1 MLAVE
6 LDHIAEMLEELDLH
20 RNISCKS
27 REYSKTIRQAV
38 WDHTITSKGIFA
50 YETDGFGGQII
61 MDDGNVPVCL
71 ARTMPRIG
79 DADEQSLLSLPY
91 LGFLE
96 RDEKTYLKTKDAMLS
111 AGNPYF
117 AAGSGFSGAGS
128 VSRHPLS
135 DSD

>member
-6 LDHIAEMLEELDLH
+6 LDHIAEMLEELNVH
-20 RNISCKS
+20 QNISSKS
-27 REYSKTIRQAV
+27 RDYSKTIRQAV

-71 ARTMPRIG
+71 LCHDFGPA
-79 DADEQSLLSLPY
+79 ADIQSLLSMPY
-91 LGFLE
+91 LGFLDRNE
-96 RDEKTYLKTKDAMLS
+96 TTYLKTKDAMLS

-117 AAGSGFSGAGS
+117 AAGSGFSGAG
-128 VSRHPLS
+128 
-135 DSD
+135 

>member
-6 LDHIAEMLEELDLH
+6 LDHIAEMLEELNAH
-20 RNISCKS
+20 QNISIKS

-61 MDDGNVPVCL
+61 MDDGNVPVRPLYL
-71 ARTMPRIG
+71 AVELS
-79 DADEQSLLSLPY
+79 ADNQSLLSMPY
-91 LGFLE
+91 LGFLDRNE
-96 RDEKTYLKTKDAMLS
+96 TTYLKTKDAMLS

-117 AAGSGFSGAGS
+117 AAGSGFSGAG
-128 VSRHPLS
+128 
-135 DSD
+135 

>member
-6 LDHIAEMLEELDLH
+6 LDHIAEMLEELNVH
-20 RNISCKS
+20 QNISSKS
-27 REYSKTIRQAV
+27 RGYSKTIRQAV

-71 ARTMPRIG
+71 LYHDLGPA
-79 DADEQSLLSLPY
+79 ADIQSLLSMPY
-91 LGFLE
+91 LGFLDRNE
-96 RDEKTYLKTKDAMLS
+96 TTYLKTKDAMLS

-117 AAGSGFSGAGS
+117 AAGSGFSGAG
-128 VSRHPLS
+128 
-135 DSD
+135 

>member
-6 LDHIAEMLEELDLH
+6 LDHIAEILEELNVH
-20 RNISCKS
+20 QNISSKS

-71 ARTMPRIG
+71 LYHGLGPA
-79 DADEQSLLSLPY
+79 AEFQSLLSMPY
-91 LGFLE
+91 LGFLDRNE
-96 RDEKTYLKTKDAMLS
+96 TTYMKTKDAMLS

-117 AAGSGFSGAGS
+117 AAGSGFSGAG
-128 VSRHPLS
+128 
-135 DSD
+135 